1 MIDHVVDFYKSLF
14 GVEENLGVRL
24 GDNFWEEEDKITP
37 SENELLEA
45 PFSEEEIKTA
55 VFESYAEGA
64 PGPDGISFV
73 FYQKFWDLVKG
84 DLVKMF
90 NDFFNGELDLYR
102 LNFAMISLI
111 PKEEGVRNMKKFRPI
126 SLINCNFKKNS

>member
-1 MIDHVVDFYKSLF
+1 MEGPDGVLENTKDMIDHVVDFYKSLF

-45 PFSEEEIKTA
+45 PFSEEEIKTT

-64 PGPDGISFV
+64 PGPDGFSFL
-73 FYQKFWDLVKG
+73 FYQAF
-84 DLVKMF
+84 
-90 NDFFNGELDLYR
+90 
-102 LNFAMISLI
+102 
-111 PKEEGVRNMKKFRPI
+111 
-126 SLINCNFKKNS
+126 